1 MTLAAG
7 SGVALFVSADT
18 LYNRSPHVHITLNNT
33 CVYNI
38 QYIVL

>member
-7 SGVALFVSADT
+7 SVIAKFVSAVL
-18 LYNRSPHVHITLNNT
+18 LYKRSPHVHITLNNT